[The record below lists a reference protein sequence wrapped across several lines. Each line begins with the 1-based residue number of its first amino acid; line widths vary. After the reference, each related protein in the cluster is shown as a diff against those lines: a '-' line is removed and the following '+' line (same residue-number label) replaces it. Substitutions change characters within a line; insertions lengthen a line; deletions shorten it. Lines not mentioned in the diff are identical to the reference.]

1 MRTANA
7 AMKSA
12 APMKVFFLSTLLE
25 VMRRHGIVAARVK
38 RRALK
43 HPARG
48 DPRAPEG
55 PVPRHALGGVVRAG
69 RVEAAAAGRAEYH
82 RKHRRGRP
90 LVDADE
96 PDGGGRGEA
105 RG

>member
-12 APMKVFFLSTLLE
+12 APMNVFFLSTLLE
-25 VMRRHGIVAARVK
+25 VMRRHGVVAARVQ
-38 RRALK
+38 RRALE
-43 HPARG
+43 HAERG
-48 DPRAPEG
+48 EPGAPEG
-55 PVPRHALGGVVRAG
+55 PVRRHGLGGIVRAG

-82 RKHRRGRP
+82 GKHRRGRP

-96 PDGGGRGEA
+96 PDCGGRGEA
-105 RG
+105 R